1 MELHVAALFTQDG
14 GGCLLRVNEPNGHGG
29 SAPRVFVGQTATGRI
44 VRCRADVDEQQQE
57 ALRAAAAGLP
67 GTDDPLGIPL
77 DAKPFRRILERSAP
91 ITAVE
96 AGPAYY
102 CPAHLSPDPRVV
114 AITAGNAESLRSM
127 LPDWVGDVADYQPM
141 VAVLEGP
148 HAVSLCASVRRTAH
162 AHEAGVDTA
171 PPARGRG
178 YALLVVAGWA
188 ALVRAS
194 GRAPLYS
201 TSWGNHASRAV
212 ARKLGLVQFGNDLHL
227 T

>member
-14 GGCLLRVNEPNGHGG
+14 GGRLLRINEPNGRGG
-29 SAPRVFVGQTATGRI
+29 SAPRVFVGQTADARI

-57 ALRAAAAGLP
+57 ALRAAAAELP
-67 GTDDPLGIPL
+67 STSDPLGMPL
-77 DAKPFRRILERSAP
+77 DAEPFRRILEPHAP

-114 AITAGNAESLRSM
+114 TITTDNAESLRSL
-127 LPDWVGDVADYQPM
+127 LPDWAGDVVDYQPM
-141 VAVLEGP
+141 VVVLEGD
-148 HAVSLCASVRRTAH
+148 HAVSLCASVRRTAD

-171 PPARGRG
+171 PSARGRG
-178 YALLVVAGWA
+178 YAPLVVAAWA
-188 ALVRAS
+188 ALVH
-194 GRAPLYS
+194 GGGCMPLYS
-201 TSWGNHASRAV
+201 TAWGNQASRVV